1 MAQSILLAVNTKKRI
16 NLLSKQKLSL
26 CDERVSFHLV
36 CEQKLPKTKFWGVL
50 LKFMIM
56 NKIQNRLLLH
66 HFYK

>member
-1 MAQSILLAVNTKKRI
+1 MAQSILLAVHTKNREKF
-16 NLLSKQKLSL
+16 LSKQKLSL
-26 CDERVSFHLV
+26 SDGRGLYLV

-66 HFYK
+66 HFYE